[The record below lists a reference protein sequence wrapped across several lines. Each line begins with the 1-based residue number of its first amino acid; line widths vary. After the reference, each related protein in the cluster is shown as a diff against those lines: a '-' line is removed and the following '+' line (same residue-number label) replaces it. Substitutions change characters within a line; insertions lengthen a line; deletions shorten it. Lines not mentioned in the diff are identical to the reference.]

1 MGATNGG
8 HPAATAKAPALD
20 LRALLLHV
28 AWLSILLGLTMEVI
42 LLVLAAAFGEGTT
55 ARSFAVKLVQQ
66 IAWSF
71 FVCTGLAVGLAVAKT
86 GIPAGKFTGFFIA
99 PAAFAVARTLH
110 KSVAQALAIAS
121 AVPATPSP
129 FLLAAVKGIEYGILG
144 LAIARIQKW
153 EHGRISHYVAT
164 GFLVGLVFGGFVLV
178 LILQTAE
185 GMSAIDLFT
194 RGVNE
199 LVFPVGCSV
208 VVYAAEALGRRAAR

>member
-20 LRALLLHV
+20 LRAFLLHV